1 MVAFDGA
8 GLWSFGN
15 GFAKNVVIFGVDD
28 DPSSH
33 TDNLNPNLGGLFRG
47 LSWGGEGG
55 VKLLS
60 LSKTC

>member
-28 DPSSH
+28 DLSSH

-47 LSWGGEGG
+47 LS
-55 VKLLS
+55 
-60 LSKTC
+60 